1 MTMTLKKTWHWLIEQ
16 LGIFIRHV
24 ATPLLLPIIEQ
35 NIFPDFLLRIAIRQ
49 EIEMELAK
57 IKKLT
62 IEEKASFLQK
72 FVEELR
78 QSPIAIQQKAAN
90 EQHYEV
96 PDEFYQLV
104 LGPRLKYSS
113 GYWTAVEGSG
123 YCSLAQS
130 EIVMLDLY
138 CQRAEIADGMKIV
151 DLGCGWGS
159 VTLYLAER
167 YPKATILSISNSVSQ
182 REYIEKTAVERG
194 LTNITVFT
202 GDITVFTLPDEHLET
217 IDRVISIEMFEHM
230 KNYALLMHKI
240 STWLKTGGKLFVHIF
255 THVEMPG
262 HYESGWMTE
271 NFFTGGTLP
280 SDDLLLY
287 FQEDLHI
294 EKHWLVNGQHYQK
307 TLEAWLQV
315 MDIKKAVVLPLL
327 GKVYGPDQA
336 LKRFVYWR
344 LFFMGC
350 AEFFGIRQGEEYL
363 VSHYLFAK

>member
-1 MTMTLKKTWHWLIEQ
+1 
-16 LGIFIRHV
+16 
-24 ATPLLLPIIEQ
+24 
-35 NIFPDFLLRIAIRQ
+35 
-49 EIEMELAK
+49 MELAK

-113 GYWTAVEGSG
+113 GYWTAVEGS
-123 YCSLAQS
+123 
-130 EIVMLDLY
+130 
-138 CQRAEIADGMKIV
+138 
-151 DLGCGWGS
+151 GCGWGS

-344 LFFMGC
+344 LFFM
-350 AEFFGIRQGEEYL
+350 
-363 VSHYLFAK
+363 